1 MSRDPM
7 TRSEAAVPGIPG
19 GRCGAFGAVVL
30 GLAALAYATPAAAQ
44 FSAQPVILELRTA
57 DSASTTTFSVRN
69 EGETPLQLRIYAGD
83 FDQPADGGHVF
94 MEPGTH
100 PRSCVERLRFFPD
113 DIQLDPMQAGEV
125 RVRMEPGDSTCWS
138 MVFVQSVSRAETG
151 IQIAQRIGIKVYGFS
166 HRLVPE
172 GEIRG
177 VTVVRDSVVAGLA
190 AFIDFENT
198 GEGPARP
205 EGEVEIRT
213 EEGEVVAVIPVA
225 PFSVLPGRVRAVI
238 VPIGAGLAPG
248 RYLAIP
254 ILDFGGDYLAGGQAV
269 FDVGG

>member
-19 GRCGAFGAVVL
+19 GRCGAFGALVL

-69 EGETPLQLRIYAGD
+69 EGEAPLQLRIYAGD

-166 HRLVPE
+166 HRLVPQ

-177 VTVVRDSVVAGLA
+177 VTVARGARSWPLTPADLGGNRQLRAREWFREL
-190 AFIDFENT
+190 DFEYL
-198 GEGPARP
+198 GARVEFPGGPYRLSETP
-205 EGEVEIRT
+205 VEISRPPRLGEHT
-213 EEGEVVAVIPVA
+213 EE
-225 PFSVLPGRVRAVI
+225 
-238 VPIGAGLAPG
+238 
-248 RYLAIP
+248 
-254 ILDFGGDYLAGGQAV
+254 ILTQMTEASR
-269 FDVGG
+269 